1 MLRMSEREESE
12 MESNSRLEN
21 FGVGDSEEDLM
32 RAFKVWFSKLIQ
44 ELESSSKVKMK
55 RTPLGLLMTTLE
67 TPSIFFKPS
76 LLKAIHQSST
86 VHVSSSVVRE
96 ERDQGVVVGVKTHLY
111 EP

>member
-1 MLRMSEREESE
+1 
-12 MESNSRLEN
+12 MESNLRLED

-32 RAFKVWFSKLIQ
+32 RAFELWFSKLIQ
-44 ELESSSKVKMK
+44 E
-55 RTPLGLLMTTLE
+55 LE

-86 VHVSSSVVRE
+86 VCVSSSVVRE